1 MDYVTYIRNMV
12 GHSKIFLVAAG
23 MIVHNERGEIL
34 LQQRR
39 DCGLW
44 GLSGGICELE
54 ESVEETAHRELM
66 EETGLTAEIEYL
78 LGVYSKGSTKL
89 RNGDE
94 IQCVTVIFVSHITG
108 GAETKGNEET
118 ISLGWF
124 SKDELPEIFS
134 QKHKR
139 MIEDYFEG
147 GRGVWR

>member
-23 MIVHNERGEIL
+23 MVIHNDKGEIL

-44 GLSGGICELE
+44 GLSGGICELD

-78 LGVYSKGSTKL
+78 LGVYSKGSAKL
-89 RNGDE
+89 GNGDE
-94 IQCVTVIFVSHITG
+94 LQCVTTIFVSHITG
-108 GAETKGNEET
+108 GTPSESNEET
-118 ISLGWF
+118 VSLGWF
-124 SKDELPEIFS
+124 SKENLPKTFS
-134 QKHKR
+134 SKHQT
-139 MIEDYFEG
+139 MIDDYFSG
-147 GRGVWR
+147 AKGVWR